1 MAKFIDNPR
10 QRIDAYI
17 DKAPAFAQ
25 PICRKLRSAIL
36 KADPGIVEAWKWG
49 PHYSKG
55 GMVCGY
61 GAFQK
66 HVSLAF
72 FRGSLMKDQKRLFIR
87 DDTPAKS
94 MRRMKFTR
102 LQEVDERVIVMYVR
116 EAIALNASGIKLP
129 KPSLETPADLQKMLR
144 NNKSLLRFFDALAYT
159 HRKEY
164 IRWIEEAKKPETRQA
179 RLKKTIEMLK
189 QKTKHP

>member
-1 MAKFIDNPR
+1 MEESSAKAKRRVDE
-10 QRIDAYI
+10 YI
-17 DKAPAFAQ
+17 KKASEFAQ
-25 PICRKLRSAIL
+25 PICRKLRNAIL
-36 KADPGIVEAWKWG
+36 GADPEIVEAWKWG
-49 PHYSKG
+49 PHYSKR

-72 FRGSLMKDQKRLFIR
+72 FRGALMKDPGHLFMK

-102 LQEVDERVIVMYVR
+102 AEDVDERVIAAYVR
-116 EAIALNASGIKLP
+116 EAVALNVSGIKARE
-129 KPSLETPADLQKMLR
+129 PSIDTPPDLQKLLK
-144 NNKSLLRFFDALAYT
+144 NNKTLLKFFDSLSYT

-164 IRWIEEAKKPETRQA
+164 VRWIEEAKKTETRRA
-179 RLKKTIEMLK
+179 RLKKTVEMLK
-189 QKTKHP
+189 QKTRHP